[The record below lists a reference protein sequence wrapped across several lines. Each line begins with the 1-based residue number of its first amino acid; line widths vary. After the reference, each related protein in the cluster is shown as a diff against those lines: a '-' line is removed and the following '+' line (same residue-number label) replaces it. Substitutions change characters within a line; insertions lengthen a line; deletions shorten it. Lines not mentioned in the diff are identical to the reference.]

1 MAVVKFLRNFFAII
15 FAFIFGILLLL
26 LIFIIFAKGI
36 INETNIDKYINS
48 SDIFESNEEIFQTN
62 DNNTIKEEI
71 SNDLFELG
79 ISREITN
86 DILKSDGLDQ
96 IISKYVCDYIKY
108 ILFYRQMPILSS
120 NQIIEAID
128 SEGVKLKRGEI
139 TPEESKIID
148 DYITDTVLKVNNQMP
163 TNQDIAN
170 MGYDVE
176 LIKITSCIIFS
187 KEIIAVIIMCL
198 VLMIL
203 LIRLCCYSTRNAIR
217 TASTSILLTG
227 IIIVVI
233 SMIEVKFMNMLIN
246 GDGIVEGMILKIA
259 NETFKDLFVYG
270 ISLIVIGI
278 ILLIIIAIFV
288 KKPKKEKNI
297 FNESIKVKRSQVQ
310 KNLKDHI
317 ALSDEDIDKIDN
329 TIVNKEIEKVE
340 LPLEQKNEK
349 EEKVAVKKEEEL
361 PKVEITADFVKEE
374 AEDVKPILLEE
385 KEDVVINEIVNNE
398 SKDEPKIVQN
408 EIEKSE
414 KEDIE
419 VVEVQEEKTRE
430 EVFKSEE
437 VSYFE
442 IDEEKEEEFVKKEID
457 IKPLENIDIKVTS
470 PIKGKE
476 IEVDL
481 EKSEEKEEDIELL

>member
-139 TPEESKIID
+139 TPKESKIID

-217 TASTSILLTG
+217 TASTSILFTG

-246 GDGIVEGMILKIA
+246 GDGIVEGMILKIT

-297 FNESIKVKRSQVQ
+297 SNESIKVKRSQVQ
-310 KNLKDHI
+310 KNLKYHI

-398 SKDEPKIVQN
+398 SKDEPKIVEN
-408 EIEKSE
+408 EIKKSE

-419 VVEVQEEKTRE
+419 VVEVPEEKTRE

>member
-48 SDIFESNEEIFQTN
+48 SDIFESNEEIFQTS

-79 ISREITN
+79 ISREVTN

-148 DYITDTVLKVNNQMP
+148 NYITDTVLKVNNQMP

-203 LIRLCCYSTRNAIR
+203 LIRLCCYSARNAIR

-246 GDGIVEGMILKIA
+246 GDGIVEGMILKIT

-349 EEKVAVKKEEEL
+349 EEKVAVKKEEL

-398 SKDEPKIVQN
+398 SKDEPKIVEN
-408 EIEKSE
+408 EIKKSE

-419 VVEVQEEKTRE
+419 VVEVPEEKTRE